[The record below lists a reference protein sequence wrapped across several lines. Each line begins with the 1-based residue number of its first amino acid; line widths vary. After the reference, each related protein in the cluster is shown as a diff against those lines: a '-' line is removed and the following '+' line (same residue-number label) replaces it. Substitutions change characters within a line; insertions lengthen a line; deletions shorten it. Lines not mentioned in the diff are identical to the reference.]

1 MPYSNCKVYFDGS
14 HYIAI
19 PHTERPSRRRS
30 VRIDDGIETL
40 TEDIKSECHEVETE
54 ELPFPVDNEDDKH
67 CNNETDAEGKDCKEP
82 LDKTQRKETKKE
94 IFERLYAENINLKR
108 GERKSFILKEMLPY
122 FKDRKIAKLYVD
134 SQFERKQRNLICRRI
149 RLTRKINLQ
158 EFNYFCTFT
167 YDGSKLSES
176 DFKKKLRSCF
186 KMMCHR
192 KKWKYAGVW
201 ERSPEKKRLHFH
213 GLFYIPEGSMPGE
226 LIVVKDY
233 SPIKNKV
240 QVTTQNTYFNERF
253 GRSDFKTVDSK
264 ADLGS
269 AIAYL
274 AKYMEKTG
282 EKIVYSKG
290 LPQFFYSDIEDDDVV
305 CKIGVEETK
314 LLLFD
319 NFICWDEG
327 EYIGPVSKDVIE
339 KLRKGN

>member
-19 PHTERPSRRRS
+19 PHTERPSRKCA
-30 VRIDDGIETL
+30 VNIEEA
-40 TEDIKSECHEVETE
+40 TEILSADIKTDCQEVYTD
-54 ELPFPVDNEDDKH
+54 ELPFPVEKAETISDSDSNV
-67 CNNETDAEGKDCKEP
+67 NNENTVVQALGKPPK
-82 LDKTQRKETKKE
+82 KETNKE
-94 IFERLYAENINLKR
+94 MFERLYAENLKLKKH
-108 GERKSFILKEMLPY
+108 ERKSFILKEMLPY
-122 FKDRKIAKLYVD
+122 FKDRKSAKLYVE

-167 YDGSKLSES
+167 YDGVKLSES
-176 DFKKKLRSCF
+176 EFKKKLRGCF

-201 ERSPEKKRLHFH
+201 ERSPEKQRLHFH
-213 GLFYIPEGSMPGE
+213 GLFYIPDGSMPGE
-226 LIVVKDY
+226 LIQVKDY
-233 SPIKNKV
+233 SPIKKKV
-240 QVTTQNTYFNERF
+240 QLTVQNTYFNERF
-253 GRSDFKTVDSK
+253 GRSDFKAVDSK

-269 AIAYL
+269 AVAYL

-305 CKIGVEETK
+305 CNIGADDSK

-327 EYIGPVSKDVIE
+327 EYIGPVSKDTIE
-339 KLRKGN
+339 RLRKGN